1 MTLHSPSSTLRE
13 LVADKKRGESFAPE
27 KDAVLFIEFQP
38 NPERREGFAL
48 AQLLHYILDANPAAA
63 SGKEAE
69 VPPERLTLA
78 FSTADVVVLG
88 WRLLALTAALR
99 EHKLGFVRAVSGRYS
114 NLEQDKPHVAEI
126 VIQPPGKS

>member
-1 MTLHSPSSTLRE
+1 MSLHSPSPTLRE
-13 LVADKKRGESFAPE
+13 LLTDKKRGESFTA
-27 KDAVLFIEFQP
+27 DQAVWFIEFQP

-48 AQLLHYILDANPAAA
+48 AQLLHYVLDANPAAA
-63 SGKEAE
+63 SGKEEEA
-69 VPPERLTLA
+69 PPERLTLA

-88 WRLLALTAALR
+88 WRLVALTAALR

-114 NLEQDKPHVAEI
+114 NLEQNQPHVAEI